1 MPLAL
6 DSDGGESARKGGEE
20 EGEAKGRQMTRE
32 WLSTLGRMMMI
43 ERVRGEEEER
53 GARSG
58 EVEKETAALVGLAM
72 GGCTILPLFPAVRLQ
87 RSRARSAPGIRV
99 LPPVNLSWIIH
110 SGWAGADRGSSE
122 PPKVYW

>member
-6 DSDGGESARKGGEE
+6 DSDGGREGGKGECARKGGEE

-43 ERVRGEEEER
+43 ERVRGEGEER
-53 GARSG
+53 GARRSEVDKESG
-58 EVEKETAALVGLAM
+58 CGNRSLAAALVGLAM
-72 GGCTILPLFPAVRLQ
+72 GACTILPLFPAVRLQ

-99 LPPVNLSWIIH
+99 LPSFNSH
-110 SGWAGADRGSSE
+110 G
-122 PPKVYW
+122 